1 MGNISIYCIFI
12 ILAFLINIIISILY
26 LKNVR
31 KFQILLICLIEDIGI
46 IVGAKILDIVI
57 YLKEYIFLF
66 NSDIDLLE
74 IAKKV
79 FMQGYIFYGGFFG
92 AMISLLICSK
102 IFKIKIL
109 KLFNIL
115 IPNLILFYGIAKIG
129 CYFNECC
136 KGIYIENKRIPIQL
150 IESMICFCI
159 YLYIFLKGKGNNNC
173 KNKMVPLSLL
183 FYSLLRFTAEFLRDT
198 ESKKILFLTVNQA
211 ISLPII
217 VKSINLLKKGDEKC
231 QF

>member
-159 YLYIFLKGKGNNNC
+159 YLYIFFKGKGNNNC

-198 ESKKILFLTVNQA
+198 ESKKILFLTINQA

-217 VKSINLLKKGDEKC
+217 VKSINLLKKGDKKC